1 MKEKIEELFDCPQ
14 DITKEFKNLN
24 DKDLKQWK
32 LEVLDLNKELKKY
45 PESIADIDD
54 AIKLKELIAQSL
66 GDETIDRIESDYQ
79 VLFDQEIIGNYIKQ
93 KIDEASEENESITY
107 ALTCCGLFDDDKNLR
122 NYIDDET
129 AVFKIEQTGHIKVMT
144 NEELTDIL
152 KDHIKV
158 DVLEKDNTLQKDDE
172 LTLK

>member
-1 MKEKIEELFDCPQ
+1 MQEKIEELFQYPE

-24 DKDLKQWK
+24 DKELRKWK
-32 LEVLDLNKELKKY
+32 LVVLDLNKELKEY
-45 PESIADIDD
+45 PERVADLDD

-66 GDETIDRIESDYQ
+66 GEETIDRIESDYQ
-79 VLFDQEIIGNYIKQ
+79 VLFDQEIIGNYIKE

-144 NEELTDIL
+144 NEELTNIL

-158 DVLEKDNTLQKDDE
+158 DVLEKDMTLYKDDE

>member
-1 MKEKIEELFDCPQ
+1 MQEKIEELFDNPK

-24 DKDLKQWK
+24 EKDLRQWK
-32 LEVLDLNKELKKY
+32 LEVLDLNKQLKEC
-45 PESIADIDD
+45 PERVAHIDD

-66 GDETIDRIESDYQ
+66 GEETIDRIESDDQ
-79 VLFDQEIIGNYIKQ
+79 VLFDQEIIENYIKE
-93 KIDEASEENESITY
+93 KIDEASNENESITY
-107 ALTCCGLFDDDKNLR
+107 ALRCCGLFEDDKHLR
-122 NYIDDET
+122 DFIDDGNS
-129 AVFKIEQTGHIKVMT
+129 VFKIEVTGYIKVMT